1 MLHISVSL
9 FRRSRAQSPPPPVF
23 LHEPQR
29 RDVGGGK
36 KTGEGAGEE
45 GEGER
50 WEEGESK

>member
-36 KTGEGAGEE
+36 KMGEGAGEE
-45 GEGER
+45 ER

>member
-9 FRRSRAQSPPPPVF
+9 FRRSRSQSPPPVF

-45 GEGER
+45 ER